1 MGACHFDTAVSNIS
15 RARFCFILGSNIFGK
30 SLLMYAACNICTAK
44 QSNIIVLVKL
54 VANNTISVKSLN
66 KIILAYKSAN
76 MVLKIKE

>member
-1 MGACHFDTAVSNIS
+1 MH
-15 RARFCFILGSNIFGK
+15 
-30 SLLMYAACNICTAK
+30 YAACNICTAK